1 MKLLV
6 VEDSMRLRH
15 ALSEGLQRSGFVF
28 DVAEDGQQGSIYA
41 QSYEYD
47 VIILDIMLPKL
58 DGLSL
63 LKRLREDQNT
73 AQILILSAKDEIR
86 DRVRGL
92 ELGADDY
99 LVKPFAFDELV
110 ARLKAL
116 VRRRHQIKQSAIEI
130 GQLTVDTA
138 KRQARKNDRTI
149 PLTPAEYNLLEHL
162 VLRRGRVI
170 SKTQLQNW
178 LSDSSSEAVS
188 NVVEVLVSNL
198 RRKIRRMGVERII
211 QTKRGFGY
219 YVE

>member
-1 MKLLV
+1 MKILI
-6 VEDSMRLRH
+6 VEDSVRLRH

-28 DVAEDGQQGSIYA
+28 DVAEDGEQGSIYA
-41 QSYEYD
+41 QSFEYD

-63 LKRLREDQNT
+63 LKRLREDRNA

-99 LVKPFAFDELV
+99 MVKPFAFDELV
-110 ARLKAL
+110 ARLKTL
-116 VRRRHQIKQSAIEI
+116 VRRRHQIKHSAIEI
-130 GQLTVDTA
+130 GQLTIDTA
-138 KRQARKNDRTI
+138 KRQARKNDRAI

-170 SKTQLQNW
+170 SKSQLHNW
-178 LSDSSSEAVS
+178 LSNSSSEAVS

-198 RRKIRRMGVERII
+198 RRKIYHVGAERII
-211 QTKRGFGY
+211 RTKRGFGY